1 MNVKDKLTG
10 ICRDVFDDESLDL
23 HDGLTADQVEGWD
36 SLTHINLI
44 VAIERGFKIRFTT
57 AEVNGLKNVGELR
70 ALIESKVKH

>member
-1 MNVKDKLTG
+1 MNVKDKLTD
-10 ICRDVFDDESLDL
+10 ICRDVFDDESLEL
-23 HDGLTADQVEGWD
+23 HDGLTADQVNGWD

-70 ALIESKVKH
+70 SLIENKVKH

>member
-1 MNVKDKLTG
+1 MNVKDKLTD
-10 ICRDVFDDESLDL
+10 ICRDVFDDESLEL
-23 HDGLTADQVEGWD
+23 HDGLTADQVNGWD

-70 ALIESKVKH
+70 SLIESKVKH